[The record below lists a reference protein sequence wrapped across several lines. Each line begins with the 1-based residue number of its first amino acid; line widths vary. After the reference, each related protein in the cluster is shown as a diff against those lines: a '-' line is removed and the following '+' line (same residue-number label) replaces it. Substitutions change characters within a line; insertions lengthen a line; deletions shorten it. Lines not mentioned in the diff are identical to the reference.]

1 LGQRKGKSY
10 FRKGKIVLTTSII
23 SAVIVLGV
31 LVFVH
36 ELGHFIFAKRLGIGV
51 ITFSLGFGPKL
62 IGRKYGETQY
72 QIAAVP
78 LGGYVKLIGENPE
91 EEVKEEDLA
100 RSFSAAP
107 IWKRALIISA
117 GPFFNFF
124 LAIVLFSTINLF
136 GIPHFS
142 AKIGELS
149 PGLPAEAAGLK
160 KGDIILSIDGQKVAK
175 WDDLPKIIRASQG
188 KELILQIKR
197 DGETLDIKVTPESS
211 KTKNLFGEEV
221 QTFMIGIQPSD
232 DLIVEKVNPV
242 IAVGMGFVQTWGATK
257 LTVVSIW
264 KLIQRVIPAK
274 TIGGPIMI
282 AQLAGEQAKR
292 GILSLAIFMAILSIN
307 LGVINL
313 FPIPI
318 LDGGH
323 FIFLVLEAILR
334 KPVSIKKMEIAQQF
348 GLILIVLLMIFAFY
362 NDILRLVSPE
372 GFKF

>member
-1 LGQRKGKSY
+1 M
-10 FRKGKIVLTTSII
+10 TSIL

-36 ELGHFIFAKRLGIGV
+36 ELGHFIFAKKLGIGV

-62 IGRKYGETQY
+62 IGRRYGETQY
-72 QIAAVP
+72 QVAAVP
-78 LGGYVKLIGENPE
+78 LGGYVKLIGENPD
-91 EEVKEEDLA
+91 EEVKEEDRA

-107 IWKRALIISA
+107 IWKRAMIISA

-124 LAIVLFSTINLF
+124 LAVVLFSTINFF
-136 GIPHFS
+136 GIPHLP

-160 KGDIILSIDGQKVAK
+160 KGDLILSIDGQKVTR
-175 WDDLPKIIRASQG
+175 WDDLSRIIRASHG
-188 KELILQIKR
+188 KKLTLQVR
-197 DGETLDIKVTPESS
+197 RNGESLEIGVTPQSS

-221 QTFMIGIQPSD
+221 QIYMIGIQPSD
-232 DLIVEKVNPV
+232 DVILEKVNPV
-242 IAVGMGFVQTWGATK
+242 VAVGMGFAQTWGGIK
-257 LTVVSIW
+257 LTVGIIG

-282 AQLAGEQAKR
+282 VQLAGEQAKR
-292 GILSLAIFMAILSIN
+292 GILSLVVFMAILSVN

-323 FIFLVLEAILR
+323 FIFLILEAILR
-334 KPVSIKKMEIAQQF
+334 KPISIKKMEVAQQI
-348 GLILIVLLMIFAFY
+348 GLILIVLLMVFAFY

>member
-1 LGQRKGKSY
+1 MTSQKS
-10 FRKGKIVLTTSII
+10 
-23 SAVIVLGV
+23 
-31 LVFVH
+31 FV
-36 ELGHFIFAKRLGIGV
+36 
-51 ITFSLGFGPKL
+51 
-62 IGRKYGETQY
+62 Q
-72 QIAAVP
+72 
-78 LGGYVKLIGENPE
+78 
-91 EEVKEEDLA
+91 A
-100 RSFSAAP
+100 R
-107 IWKRALIISA
+107 
-117 GPFFNFF
+117 
-124 LAIVLFSTINLF
+124 
-136 GIPHFS
+136 
-142 AKIGELS
+142 
-149 PGLPAEAAGLK
+149 
-160 KGDIILSIDGQKVAK
+160 
-175 WDDLPKIIRASQG
+175 

-232 DLIVEKVNPV
+232 DVTVEKVNPV

-348 GLILIVLLMIFAFY
+348 GLILIVLLMISLY
-362 NDILRLVSPE
+362 NDILRTVSRRLQILRRPGE
-372 GFKF
+372 WFGFISFGNRNGYW

>member
-1 LGQRKGKSY
+1 M
-10 FRKGKIVLTTSII
+10 LTTSII

-72 QIAAVP
+72 QVAAVP

-91 EEVKEEDLA
+91 EEVKEQDRA

-107 IWKRALIISA
+107 IWKRAMIISA

-136 GIPHFS
+136 GIPHFP

-149 PGLPAEAAGLK
+149 SGLPAEAAGLK
-160 KGDIILSIDGQKVAK
+160 KGDIVLSIDGQKVAK
-175 WDDLPKIIRASQG
+175 WDDLSRIIRAGQG
-188 KELILQIKR
+188 KELTLQIRR
-197 DGETLDIKVTPESS
+197 DGETLNIKVTPQSS

-221 QTFMIGIQPSD
+221 QIFMIGIQPSD
-232 DLIVEKVNPV
+232 DVIVEKVNPV
-242 IAVGMGFVQTWGATK
+242 VAVGMGFAQTWGATK

-292 GILSLAIFMAILSIN
+292 GILSLALFMAILSIN

-334 KPVSIKKMEIAQQF
+334 KPISIKKMEIAQQI